1 MKNAY
6 DYLND
11 VKVDLSK
18 YEEEEI
24 TEREIL
30 SMKEKISNK
39 KGFNAKK
46 ICVIAAC
53 AALILTAGTA
63 IAAGYIREASTGH
76 NQFVLYDSENL
87 ELPKELRGKL
97 FDKDGNEV
105 KYMKEYDELYDKNG
119 EVMTAEK
126 FTALYNEVYGDK
138 VAISVSDGDYD
149 PKEAE
154 FDFASVEEAQKT
166 ANFDIKEPK
175 VLPEGYSLARV
186 YAYKDEKGAPGG
198 DYITLVYKKGG
209 KDIYI
214 FERIINEETAFATGT
229 DGTMEVLEIGG
240 RTAVIMDNRSIDWE
254 TADDV
259 SVGISGR
266 GYLTREELIN
276 MAENTK

>member
-11 VKVDLSK
+11 TKVDLSR
-18 YEEEEI
+18 YEKEEI

-30 SMKEKISNK
+30 RMKARINNR
-39 KGFNAKK
+39 KGFNTKK
-46 ICVIAAC
+46 FYLIAAC
-53 AALILTAGTA
+53 AAFILIAGTC

-76 NQFVLYDSENL
+76 NQFVLYDSEDM

-126 FTALYNEVYGDK
+126 FNAIYKEAYGDD
-138 VAISVSDGDYD
+138 VAISVSGDDYD
-149 PKEAE
+149 PNEAE
-154 FDFASVEEAQKT
+154 FDFASIEDAQKT
-166 ANFDIKEPK
+166 ANFDIKVPK

-186 YAYKDEKGAPGG
+186 YAYKDENGTPSG
-198 DYITLVYKKGG
+198 DYITLVYKRGET
-209 KDIYI
+209 DIYI

-229 DGTMEVLEIGG
+229 DGTMEVVEINGQ
-240 RTAVIMDNRSIDWE
+240 TAVIMDNRSIDWE
-254 TADDV
+254 TEDDV

-266 GYLTREELIN
+266 GHLTREELIN
-276 MAENTK
+276 MAKNTK

>member
-24 TEREIL
+24 TEKEIL

-39 KGFNAKK
+39 KGFNVRK
-46 ICVIAAC
+46 ICVVAAC
-53 AALILTAGTA
+53 AALILTAATG
-63 IAAGYIREASTGH
+63 IAAGYIREVSTGH
-76 NQFVLYDSENL
+76 NQFVLYDSENMQ
-87 ELPKELRGKL
+87 LPKELRGKL

-105 KYMKEYDELYDKNG
+105 EYMKEHDELYDKNG
-119 EVMTAEK
+119 EVMTEEK
-126 FTALYNEVYGDK
+126 FTALYKEVYGDK
-138 VAISVSDGDYD
+138 VEISVSDGDYD

-166 ANFDIKEPK
+166 ANFDIKVPK
-175 VLPEGYSLARV
+175 ALPEGYSLARV
-186 YAYKDEKGAPGG
+186 YTFKDENGVPSG
-198 DYITLVYKKGG
+198 DYINLVYKRGEE
-209 KDIYI
+209 DIYV

-254 TADDV
+254 TEDDV

-266 GYLTREELIN
+266 GYLTREELIS
-276 MAENTK
+276 MAESTK